1 MYTLGKRR
9 VLPNRVAVTSRPA
22 SSRYPLVI
30 AGVTF
35 LVLLVVAGIRSA
47 SGVLLV
53 PLEHAMGWSVAS
65 ISVAV
70 AINVALYGAIGP
82 FAAAYMEK
90 FGLRRMILVALALMA
105 ISTVASTFVMT
116 PLQLALTWGV
126 GVGLGIGVVSMVL
139 GAIVS
144 TRWFAKGRGVVY
156 GALTGSAAAGQL
168 VFLPL
173 LAWTAQAYGWRT
185 VGFVCAATAVL
196 VAIPVALFMRD
207 RPESIGITRF
217 GEDASTAVAA
227 APVRHSKNPLRNTFA
242 VLGRASRKRDFWL
255 VSGTFFICGA
265 TTNGYIGTHF
275 MAICGDVGI
284 TQVHA
289 AGLVAVIGL
298 FSMIGSTASGWLSD
312 RFESRYLL
320 FIFYGLRGLSLFIL
334 PFAIAGVNSAYILP
348 AFMVF
353 YGLDWLATGAPN
365 IRALTEALGKE
376 DVPIAFGWVCVAHQ
390 IGAGSSALLAG
401 VIRTNTGS
409 YASTYELYGAFCIV
423 GAIASLGIGAGRR
436 NRRASA
442 TGRAAASSQP
452 VPA

>member
-1 MYTLGKRR
+1 M
-9 VLPNRVAVTSRPA
+9 TSRPA
-22 SSRYPLVI
+22 PSRYPIVI
-30 AGVTF
+30 AVVTF

-53 PLEHAMGWSVAS
+53 PLEHAMGWSVAA
-65 ISVAV
+65 ISFAVAV
-70 AINVALYGAIGP
+70 NVALYGAVGP
-82 FAAAYMEK
+82 FAAAFMESLGVRK
-90 FGLRRMILVALALMA
+90 MILIALALMA
-105 ISTVASTFVMT
+105 ISTAASTFVMT

-139 GAIVS
+139 GAIIA

-156 GALTGSAAAGQL
+156 GALTGAAAAGQL

-173 LAWTAQAYGWRT
+173 LAWTAQAFGWRT

-207 RPESIGITRF
+207 RPESIGIRRF
-217 GEDASTAVAA
+217 GEDASTDV
-227 APVRHSKNPLRNTFA
+227 PPPPMRHGTNPLRNTFA
-242 VLGRASRKRDFWL
+242 VLGRASRSRDFWL
-255 VSGTFFICGA
+255 VAGTFFICGA

-289 AGLVAVIGL
+289 AGLVAVIGI

-312 RFESRYLL
+312 RLESRYLL
-320 FIFYGLRGLSLFIL
+320 FMFYGLRGLSLFIL
-334 PFAIAGVNSAYILP
+334 PYAISGVNSAYILP

-365 IRALTEALGKE
+365 VRALTEALGKE
-376 DVPIAFGWVCVAHQ
+376 DVPIAFGWIAVAHQ
-390 IGAGSSALLAG
+390 IGAGVSALLTG
-401 VIRTNTGS
+401 IIRTNTGS
-409 YASTYELYGAFCIV
+409 YVSTFDLFGAICVI

-436 NRRASA
+436 TRREPV
-442 TGRAAASSQP
+442 TGRKAPSGQA